1 MMDRQD
7 HVAELRRNIESHVRR
22 LSVLRKFIS
31 RAEEEAAVH
40 EALIGL
46 AQNDQLLNAISEYS
60 GGDPVTIFELVN
72 AQLDL
77 ASSNALPYSQLVSFD
92 FEAGHYSSARM
103 TMQMHCGDW
112 VLEVGWDRD
121 EGFFAIPDTRRLR
134 QQVALVNYVDS
145 EPPETDSG
153 GPKLT
158 EDSKSYP
165 SRIQTKD

>member
-1 MMDRQD
+1 MDSQD

-46 AQNDQLLNAISEYS
+46 ARNDQLLNAIREYS
-60 GGDPVTIFELVN
+60 GGDPAAIFELVEG
-72 AQLDL
+72 QLDP
-77 ASSNALPYSQLVSFD
+77 ASPNALRSSQLVSFD
-92 FEAGHYSSARM
+92 FEAGHHSSARM

-112 VLEVGWDRD
+112 VVEVGWDRE

-145 EPPETDSG
+145 EPSETSSSADEI
-153 GPKLT
+153 T
-158 EDSKSYP
+158 EESESYS
-165 SRIQTKD
+165 SRIQMKD